1 MPDLDSNIHFS
12 GGDNVSPGDLGK
24 VEVDNFSTAVD
35 VALRDGFQ
43 WDGKAIGAV
52 ALTLNHDNSKVE
64 CGFFITCGE
73 TNLSEFRAPC
83 DQIWQGGPSDVT
95 LAIRVNSLNPF
106 NFPDGGLWSDL
117 TPRKNFRHHFFD
129 SENTPILEGYADMG
143 IGDFC
148 LRLVF
153 QPSSK
158 SSGRKGVIFK
168 YTILLFPASIEAL
181 SDYAESK
188 FPGFP
193 GLKVGDVHF
202 PVGPAPSTKWRCPIV
217 PFIRPDPLP
226 RTATRPPAS
235 ACATPSPASCAAPA
249 SRTSPEAARASPPSG
264 RGSAQIL
271 RSWPQTHS
279 PQPGRTIPL
288 SSTCRVSLPLANKKF
303 LGFLS
308 ELIGKL

>member
-12 GGDNVSPGDLGK
+12 GGDNVSPDDLGK

-64 CGFFITCGE
+64 CGFFITRGD

-117 TPRKNFRHHFFD
+117 TPCEKFRHHFFD

-148 LRLVF
+148 LRLVC

-193 GLKVGDVHF
+193 GLKVGDGHF
-202 PVGPAPSTKWRCPIV
+202 PVGPAPSAKWRCPII
-217 PFIRPDPLP
+217 PFIRPG
-226 RTATRPPAS
+226 
-235 ACATPSPASCAAPA
+235 TPFAENSNAPA
-249 SRTSPEAARASPPSG
+249 SNRLRYTISSV
-264 RGSAQIL
+264 L
-271 RSWPQTHS
+271 RSTRQPDIARSCASLASKWERIRANPQELATNPPATTWPY
-279 PQPGRTIPL
+279 
-288 SSTCRVSLPLANKKF
+288 LPPVLDLQGK
-303 LGFLS
+303 S
-308 ELIGKL
+308 ETMFVV